1 MAGVVG
7 LKKPR
12 YDIFGET
19 VNIAKQLEETGTG
32 MVIKTEDVC
41 LLFRSFN
48 IRTLTE
54 LSCRSIFAQFV
65 SLCEKQILASATGI

>member
-32 MVIKTEDVC
+32 MVIRTEKMFC

-48 IRTLTE
+48 IRTLPPNAE
-54 LSCRSIFAQFV
+54 VFLRS
-65 SLCEKQILASATGI
+65 L